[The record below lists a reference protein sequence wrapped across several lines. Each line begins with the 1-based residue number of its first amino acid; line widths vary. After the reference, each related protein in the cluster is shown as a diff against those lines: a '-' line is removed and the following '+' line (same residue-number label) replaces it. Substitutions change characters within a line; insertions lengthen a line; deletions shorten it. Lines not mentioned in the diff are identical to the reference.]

1 LVSDKDTEILR
12 LILDVGDINGGFRL
26 LLTTYK
32 ERVYWQIRRL
42 VWSHEDA
49 NDICQEVFIKVFK
62 HLHQFKGESALF
74 SWICSISIR
83 EAISFLRKKR
93 LRFQELDVSNV
104 HIIHIQEER
113 DGFSGDEIQ
122 LKLWTAIESLPE
134 KQKLVFKLKYFE
146 EMPYAEMSKLLDTS
160 EGALKASYH
169 HAVKKIENY
178 IINHG
183 AEPI

>member
-1 LVSDKDTEILR
+1 MVKNQDAEILR
-12 LILDVGDINGGFRL
+12 LILDMRDIDRGFRL
-26 LLTTYK
+26 LLTAYK

-42 VWSHEDA
+42 VWNHEDA
-49 NDICQEVFIKVFK
+49 NDICQEVFIKVFH
-62 HLHQFKGESALF
+62 HLHQFKGEAALY

-93 LRFQELDVSNV
+93 LNFHHLDASDHMVATLPSDL
-104 HIIHIQEER
+104 

-122 LKLWTAIESLPE
+122 HKLWTAIESLPD

-146 EMPYAEMSKLLDTS
+146 DVSYAEMSTLLDTS

-178 IINHG
+178 ILNHG
-183 AEPI
+183 TEPI